1 MGARAKCNYLS
12 GVNLLKYLNI
22 YFVIIDEYGLWCV
35 LCVCF
40 MCVKELRSTYFDS
53 IAIALYKKK

>member
-35 LCVCF
+35 LCVFCY
-40 MCVKELRSTYFDS
+40 MCERVAFD
-53 IAIALYKKK
+53 LFRFYCNCVV